1 MAFSKY
7 NEPRRRMRRH
17 PFGKRPWM
25 AFSKYNE
32 PRRRMRRHCPWKN
45 LGFFLGQLFGKR
57 PWMAFS
63 KYN

>member
-1 MAFSKY
+1 
-7 NEPRRRMRRH
+7 
-17 PFGKRPWM
+17 M